1 MTHKVEVCACHDGSD
16 ITLEVK
22 YTSSIADIINACYKA
37 FNLEEYQFEQSSWYL
52 KCYRANIQYEYSHKL
67 LSETG
72 IMYEWIQETTE
83 TQYPIDVDLLNKNA
97 YKIPPRTDSFIE
109 WLNSTDSTIDDIP
122 KGIPYS
128 EFCITG

>member
-1 MTHKVEVCACHDGSD
+1 MTHKVEVCACHDGSE
-16 ITLEVK
+16 ITLAVK
-22 YTSSIADIINACYKA
+22 CASSIADIINACYKA
-37 FNLEEYQFEQSSWYL
+37 FNLD
-52 KCYRANIQYEYSHKL
+52 RANIQYEYSHKL